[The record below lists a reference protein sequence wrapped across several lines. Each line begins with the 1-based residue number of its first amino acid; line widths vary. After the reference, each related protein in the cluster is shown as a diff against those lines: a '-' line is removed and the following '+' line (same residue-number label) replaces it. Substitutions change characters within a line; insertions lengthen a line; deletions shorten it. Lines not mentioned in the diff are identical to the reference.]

1 MKTRNATMIVLTA
14 LTLILSA
21 MTVKAAEPSMHNPY
35 TVLGVRLRGE
45 LLEHAADGS
54 APMSLGMIEFQE
66 IIPCR
71 FISTIEADHYPTQWG
86 GPAFSPNESRTYHPS
101 GVMVDGNWTNPC
113 SEQVP
118 AEAVAIAAR
127 IYADSV
133 AGNGIIW
140 LTPGNNSG
148 PYDKLSKVAM
158 RDNERTMAEATIVL
172 RDYAFTVT
180 SQTAGAHMRVDIIG
194 FFIRDPWGRGEKGDR
209 GERGFQGEKGDTG
222 AQGLKGD
229 TGAQGAQG
237 LQGEKGDRGEQG
249 LKGDKGDAGAQGLKG
264 EKGDTGAQGLKGD
277 KGETGAQG
285 LKGDKGETGA
295 QGLKGDKGETG
306 AQGLKGEKGDTG
318 AQGLKGDKGD
328 TGAQGLKGDK
338 GDKGATGDRGLQGE
352 KGATGAQGP
361 IGPMGPQGPAGKDG
375 KDASCSTCC
384 NGGITMASGSAT
396 FPPPGNITIYNGAAK
411 ANSVIMLVYK
421 DVSNGNALAVVSQAN
436 GVFTCS
442 GSPNKPFRYVILN
455 YPE

>member
-1 MKTRNATMIVLTA
+1 MKTRNVTMIVLTA
-14 LTLILSA
+14 LTLVLSA
-21 MTVKAAEPSMHNPY
+21 LTVKASEPSMNNPY
-35 TVLGVRLRGE
+35 TILGVRLRGE
-45 LLEHAADGS
+45 LLEHPADGS
-54 APMSLGMIEFQE
+54 SPVSLGMTEFQE

-71 FISTIEADHYPTQWG
+71 FISTVEGDHYPSQWG

-101 GVMVDGNWTNPC
+101 GVMVSGNWTNPC

-118 AEAVAIAAR
+118 AEAVAVAAR
-127 IYADSV
+127 IYADSTY
-133 AGNGIIW
+133 GNGIIW
-140 LTPGNNSG
+140 LTPGVTG

-194 FFIRDPWGRGEKGDR
+194 FFIRDPWGRGEKGD
-209 GERGFQGEKGDTG
+209 KGDTG
-222 AQGLKGD
+222 Y
-229 TGAQGAQG
+229 
-237 LQGEKGDRGEQG
+237 QGE
-249 LKGDKGDAGAQGLKG
+249 KG
-264 EKGDTGAQGLKGD
+264 EKGDTGAQGLQGYQGE
-277 KGETGAQG
+277 KGER
-285 LKGDKGETGA
+285 GE
-295 QGLKGDKGETG
+295 
-306 AQGLKGEKGDTG
+306 KGEKGETG

-338 GDKGATGDRGLQGE
+338 GDDGAQGAKGDKGDRGETGAKGDKGDKGERGEQGLQGAQGAKGDKGDRGETGAQGAQGLKGEKGATGDRGAQGE

-361 IGPMGPQGPAGKDG
+361 MGLPGPAGKDG
-375 KDASCSTCC
+375 KDGTNA
-384 NGGITMASGSAT
+384 GGITMASGSAT
-396 FPPPGNITIYNGAAK
+396 FPPPGSITIYNGAAK

-421 DVSNGNALAVVSQAN
+421 DVSNGNALAVVSQAS